1 MGTSTIE
8 VDFRG
13 MEGGETNAS
22 LFPAHYL
29 QNSSNQSIENQ
40 GNIRTKPKQP
50 TSSAKKREDLRI
62 HTAID
67 ENFQIL
73 ASTSEDEGYF
83 SLAKQSAD

>member
-13 MEGGETNAS
+13 LGGETNAS
-22 LFPAHYL
+22 LFPQHYL
-29 QNSSNQSIENQ
+29 QNSSNYSVNEGTLKPKN
-40 GNIRTKPKQP
+40 KPKQP

-67 ENFQIL
+67 ENF
-73 ASTSEDEGYF
+73 
-83 SLAKQSAD
+83 